1 MTGSIKIEP
10 VIRKG
15 FSKMGQLQNSLV
27 GFLTQI
33 QTLLIALGAGVC
45 VIGIV
50 VGGLMRATA
59 FGSERRI
66 AASNVALSCAVVG
79 FIIVLLASTVSSGIK
94 AMF

>member
-1 MTGSIKIEP
+1 
-10 VIRKG
+10 
-15 FSKMGQLQNSLV
+15 MGQLQNSLV